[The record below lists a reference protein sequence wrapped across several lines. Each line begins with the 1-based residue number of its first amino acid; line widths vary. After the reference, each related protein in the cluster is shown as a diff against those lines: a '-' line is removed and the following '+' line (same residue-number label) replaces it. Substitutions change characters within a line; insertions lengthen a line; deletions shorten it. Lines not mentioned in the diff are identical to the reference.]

1 MYSSSGR
8 GPLSASSG
16 KSIAQANTKD
26 YEEKEGWAANIHL
39 NKEQD
44 PAIISKLQAHNQLL
58 AEHDKFI
65 DYIKH
70 VESK

>member
-1 MYSSSGR
+1 MHSSSGR

-16 KSIAQANTKD
+16 KSVPQARD
-26 YEEKEGWAANIHL
+26 FEEKEGWAANIHL

-44 PAIISKLQAHNQLL
+44 PAIIAKLQAHNHLVS
-58 AEHDKFI
+58 EHDKFI